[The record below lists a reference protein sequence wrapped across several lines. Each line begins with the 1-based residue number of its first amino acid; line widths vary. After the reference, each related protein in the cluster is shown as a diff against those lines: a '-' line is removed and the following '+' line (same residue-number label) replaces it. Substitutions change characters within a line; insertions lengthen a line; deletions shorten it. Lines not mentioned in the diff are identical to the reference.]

1 MEANQ
6 SEKRLSDLPE
16 SSHEYWSDSE
26 RNLHKVVQPEEH
38 KHYFEK
44 VEGARE
50 AKCKCGFGLFLSAE
64 DNVHDGH
71 LYQNGQ
77 LVY

>member
-1 MEANQ
+1 MDESQ
-6 SEKRLSDLPE
+6 GKSLSDLPPT
-16 SSHEYWSDSE
+16 SHEYWSE
-26 RNLHKVVQPEEH
+26 AECEVIKRPEPQEH

-44 VEGARE
+44 IEGVRE
-50 AKCKCGFGLFLSAE
+50 AKCKCGFGIFLSAE
-64 DNVHDGH
+64 DGVKDGH